1 MLNVLRKNSQHW
13 LVMVLIGVVIVGL
26 ALFFGYSSRNT
37 GGGQVWAAKV
47 GGETIKMG
55 EFLSRYKNVVERYRK
70 QFGESFNEELLD
82 SLNLRGRILQEMV
95 YERVIAIDA
104 EENNVKV
111 SDEELREAIASVP
124 YFQKDGKFNVEYY
137 KTILNY
143 NRTSPQEFEKAQREE
158 LVRNKLRG
166 MIMTS
171 AKVSDEEVIASHQ
184 LENAKV
190 SLSVFKVEVP
200 VLLENSVS
208 DSEVQKYLASYGKKE
223 AETYYTN
230 HNDEFKK
237 GDKVITFDEAKD
249 SIAKKL
255 ILKTKQEE
263 LIESKKQEVLKLSDI
278 SKAASL
284 FKQKIQ
290 NTELFARASSGI
302 PSVSGSNSNDVLW
315 AFGLNKGKLYSRQ
328 MAGVNYIVAV
338 KQVQE
343 DKFNKTSNDFD
354 AFRQQ
359 VVAKRANTEFGSY
372 LENLKKEW
380 AHKIKYSSAIT
391 SNFRGE
397 E

>member
-95 YERVIAIDA
+95 YERILAIDA
-104 EENNVKV
+104 EENNVEV

-171 AKVSDEEVIASHQ
+171 AKVSDEEVIANHQ
-184 LENAKV
+184 LEDSKI
-190 SLSVFKVEVP
+190 SLSIFKVEVP
-200 VLLENSVS
+200 ALLESSIS
-208 DSEVQKYLASYGKKE
+208 DSDVQKYLASYGKKE

-237 GDKVITFDEAKD
+237 GDKVITFEEAKD

-263 LIESKKQEVLKLSDI
+263 LFESKKQEVLKLSDI

-284 FKQKIQ
+284 FKQKVQ
-290 NTELFARASSGI
+290 NTELFARASSSI
-302 PSVSGSNSNDVLW
+302 PSIGGSNSNDVLW
-315 AFGLNKGKLYSRQ
+315 SFSLNKGKLYSRQ

-343 DKFNKTSNDFD
+343 DKFDRSSKDFD

-359 VVAKRANTEFGSY
+359 VIAKRANTEFTSY
-372 LENLKKEW
+372 LEGLKKEW
-380 AHKIKYSSAIT
+380 AHKIKYSSAIM